1 MTMKKFSVLLT
12 VLLLGLLSCEEEK
25 EIKLGTQK
33 QNYTGNL
40 RTDGY
45 YYLTI
50 SNDTEE
56 RALIYFIYRDGTVL
70 YGGAPLITDISVREA
85 DFAEG
90 RWAVSAK
97 GEKTYWGIF
106 QVTGSELL
114 FDQWYI
120 RDGGLLAAY
129 QTNGTVLNDT
139 TFIMSSST
147 REGLNG
153 VPLEEVYHFKA
164 LSSKPDSVNQFLD

>member
-1 MTMKKFSVLLT
+1 MKKIPFLLT
-12 VLLLGLLSCEEEK
+12 VLLLSLLSCEEEK
-25 EIKLGTQK
+25 EIKLGTPK
-33 QNYTGNL
+33 QNYTGSL
-40 RTDGY
+40 RTNGY

-56 RALIYFIYRDGTVL
+56 RALMYFLYRDGTIL
-70 YGGAPLITDISVREA
+70 YGGAPMTTDVSTRET
-85 DFAEG
+85 DFANG
-90 RWAVSAK
+90 RWSVSAE

-106 QVTGSELL
+106 QVTGSDLL

-129 QTNGTVLNDT
+129 QTNGTILNDT
-139 TFIMSSST
+139 TFIMSSSN
-147 REGLNG
+147 REGLGG

-164 LSSKPDSVNQFLD
+164 YNPKPDSVNQFLD

>member
-1 MTMKKFSVLLT
+1 MKKVSVLLT
-12 VLLLGLLSCEEEK
+12 VLLLGFFSCEEEK
-25 EIKLGTQK
+25 ELKLGTPK
-33 QNYTGNL
+33 QNYTGSL

-50 SNDTEE
+50 ANDTEE
-56 RALIYFIYRDGTVL
+56 RALSYFLYRDGTIL
-70 YGGAPLITDISVREA
+70 YGGAPLVEKISTRETEYSNGA
-85 DFAEG
+85 
-90 RWAVSAK
+90 WNISAS

-106 QVTGSELL
+106 QVTGTDIL

-129 QTNGTVLNDT
+129 QTNGTILNDT

-153 VPLEEVYHFKA
+153 VPLEEVYHFK
-164 LSSKPDSVNQFLD
+164 SFSPKPDSANQFLD